1 MCAVPDDTD
10 IYILMLYIAKHWQL
24 IDGVHVP
31 VWYSSLQL
39 PTQEKNKQSS
49 RNELRKSSGY
59 LFLKWKI
66 DSDDDMISDADW
78 VSK

>member
-1 MCAVPDDTD
+1 MYCLLFPESRMCAVSDDTG

-59 LFLKWKI
+59 LFLK
-66 DSDDDMISDADW
+66 
-78 VSK
+78 